1 MKRARQNVL
10 GNEIMEKKALKI
22 SFQGAL
28 GSYSH
33 QASTKFFNNPL
44 VIPCESFEE
53 AIATV
58 QKGKA
63 DKAILPVDNST
74 YGRVADIH
82 SLLPAS
88 KLFITAEYF
97 LPVDICLLGTDSSSL
112 EKVTTATSHPVLLGQ
127 CKKFLKI
134 NKIKPISGYDT
145 AGSARLISEEDDI
158 LKGALASKI
167 SAKIYGLKI
176 LKANVQDNK
185 HNTTRFLVMEKKP
198 KVLIKKQ
205 KRVITSIL
213 FQVRN
218 IPAAL
223 YKALGGFATNNVN
236 MIKLESY
243 MLGGSF
249 EATQFFADIQGLPE
263 DDSVIGALDELR
275 YFTTELNVIGV
286 YRQSNYRRGT
296 KEGL

>member
-1 MKRARQNVL
+1 MK
-10 GNEIMEKKALKI
+10 KKTLKI

-33 QASTKFFNNPL
+33 QASTNFFKDPL
-44 VIPCESFEE
+44 VVPCDSFEE
-53 AIATV
+53 AIETV
-58 QKGKA
+58 RKGKA

-97 LPVDICLLGTDSSSL
+97 LPVDICMLGTKSSNL
-112 EKVTTATSHPVLLGQ
+112 KTVTTATSHPVLLGQ
-127 CKKFLKI
+127 CKQFLKI
-134 NKIKPISGYDT
+134 NNIRPISGYDT
-145 AGSARLISEEDDI
+145 AGSARLISEENNQF
-158 LKGALASKI
+158 KGALASKI
-167 SAKIYGLKI
+167 ASKIYGLKI
-176 LKANVQDNK
+176 LQANVQDNK
-185 HNTTRFLVMEKKP
+185 DNTTRFLVMEKRP
-198 KVLIKKQ
+198 KAIINQQ
-205 KRVITSIL
+205 KRVITSIV

-223 YKALGGFATNNVN
+223 YKAMGGFATNNVN

-249 EATQFFADIQGLPE
+249 EATQFFVDIQGHPE
-263 DDSVIGALDELR
+263 DGSVKRALDELR
-275 YFTTELNVIGV
+275 YFTNKLDVIGV
-286 YRQSNYRRGT
+286 YKQSSFRY
-296 KEGL
+296 KYS

>member
-1 MKRARQNVL
+1 MHH
-10 GNEIMEKKALKI
+10 NEIMKKKVLKI

-33 QASTKFFNNPL
+33 QASTKFFEDPL
-44 VIPCESFEE
+44 VIPCDSFEE
-53 AIATV
+53 AIETV
-58 QKGKA
+58 RKGEA

-97 LPVDICLLGTDSSSL
+97 LPVDICMLGTKSSSL
-112 EKVTTATSHPVLLGQ
+112 KTVTTATSHPVLLGQ

-134 NKIKPISGYDT
+134 NNIKPISGYDT
-145 AGSARLISEEDDI
+145 AGSARLISEENNQF
-158 LKGALASKI
+158 KGALASKI
-167 SAKIYGLKI
+167 ASQIYGLKV
-176 LKANVQDNK
+176 LQANVQDNK
-185 HNTTRFLVMEKKP
+185 DNTTRFLVMEKKP
-198 KVLIKKQ
+198 KVLINQQKK
-205 KRVITSIL
+205 VITSIV

-223 YKALGGFATNNVN
+223 YKAMGGFATNNVN

-249 EATQFFADIQGLPE
+249 EATQFFVDIQGHPE
-263 DDSVIGALDELR
+263 DGSVKRALEELR
-275 YFTTELNVIGV
+275 YFTNTLDVIGV
-286 YRQSNYRRGT
+286 YKQSSFRDKYS
-296 KEGL
+296 

>member
-1 MKRARQNVL
+1 MK
-10 GNEIMEKKALKI
+10 KKVQKI

-33 QASTKFFNNPL
+33 QASTNFFKDPL
-44 VIPCESFEE
+44 VVPCDSFEE
-53 AIATV
+53 AIEAV
-58 QKGKA
+58 RKGRA

-97 LPVDICLLGTDSSSL
+97 LPVDICMLGTKSSSL
-112 EKVTTATSHPVLLGQ
+112 NTVTTATSHPVLLGQ
-127 CKKFLKI
+127 CKQFLKV
-134 NKIKPISGYDT
+134 NSIKPISGYDT
-145 AGSARLISEEDDI
+145 AGSARLISEENDQS
-158 LKGALASKI
+158 KGALASKI
-167 SAKIYGLKI
+167 ASQIYGLKI
-176 LKANVQDNK
+176 LRANVQDNK
-185 HNTTRFLVMEKKP
+185 DNTTRFLVMEKKP
-198 KVLIKKQ
+198 KILINQQKK
-205 KRVITSIL
+205 VITSIV

-223 YKALGGFATNNVN
+223 YKAMGGFATNNVN

-249 EATQFFADIQGLPE
+249 EATQFFVDIQGHPE
-263 DDSVIGALDELR
+263 DGSVKRALDELR
-275 YFTTELNVIGV
+275 YFTNKLDVIGV
-286 YRQSNYRRGT
+286 YKQSSFRNKYS
-296 KEGL
+296 

>member
-1 MKRARQNVL
+1 MHS
-10 GNEIMEKKALKI
+10 NEIMKKKVLKI

-33 QASTKFFNNPL
+33 QASTKFFEDPL
-44 VIPCESFEE
+44 VIPCDSFEE
-53 AIATV
+53 AIETV
-58 QKGKA
+58 RKGKA

-97 LPVDICLLGTDSSSL
+97 LPVDICMLGTKSSSL
-112 EKVTTATSHPVLLGQ
+112 KTVTTATSHPVLLGQ

-134 NKIKPISGYDT
+134 NNIRPISGYDT
-145 AGSARLISEEDDI
+145 AGSASQISQENNRF
-158 LKGALASKI
+158 KGALASKI
-167 SAKIYGLKI
+167 ASQIYGLKV
-176 LKANVQDNK
+176 LRANVQDNK
-185 HNTTRFLVMEKKP
+185 DNTTRFLVMEKKP
-198 KVLIKKQ
+198 EVLINRQKK
-205 KRVITSIL
+205 VITSIV

-223 YKALGGFATNNVN
+223 YKAMGGFATNNVN

-249 EATQFFADIQGLPE
+249 EATQFFVDIQGHPE
-263 DDSVIGALDELR
+263 DGSVKRALEEIR
-275 YFTTELNVIGV
+275 YFTNKLDVIGV
-286 YRQSNYRRGT
+286 YKQSSFRDKNS
-296 KEGL
+296 

>member
-1 MKRARQNVL
+1 MHS
-10 GNEIMEKKALKI
+10 NEIMKKKVLKI

-33 QASTKFFNNPL
+33 QASTKFFEDPL
-44 VIPCESFEE
+44 VIPCDSFEE
-53 AIATV
+53 AIETV
-58 QKGKA
+58 RKGEA

-97 LPVDICLLGTDSSSL
+97 LPVDICMLGTKSSSL
-112 EKVTTATSHPVLLGQ
+112 KTVTTATSHPVLLGQ

-134 NKIKPISGYDT
+134 NNIRPISGYDT
-145 AGSARLISEEDDI
+145 AGSASQISQENNRF
-158 LKGALASKI
+158 KGALASKI
-167 SAKIYGLKI
+167 ASQIYGLKV
-176 LKANVQDNK
+176 LRANVQDNK
-185 HNTTRFLVMEKKP
+185 DNTTRFLVMEKKP
-198 KVLIKKQ
+198 EALINRQKK
-205 KRVITSIL
+205 VITSIV

-223 YKALGGFATNNVN
+223 YKAMGGFATNNVN

-249 EATQFFADIQGLPE
+249 EATQFFVDIQGHPE
-263 DDSVIGALDELR
+263 DGSVKRALEEIR
-275 YFTTELNVIGV
+275 YFTNKLDVIGV
-286 YRQSNYRRGT
+286 YKQSSFRD
-296 KEGL
+296 KKS

>member
-1 MKRARQNVL
+1 MHVR
-10 GNEIMEKKALKI
+10 EIMEKKVLKI

-33 QASTKFFNNPL
+33 QAATKFFKDPL
-44 VIPCESFEE
+44 VVPCDSFEE
-53 AIATV
+53 AIESV
-58 QKGKA
+58 RKGKA

-97 LPVDICLLGTDSSSL
+97 LPVDICMLGTKSSSL
-112 EKVTTATSHPVLLGQ
+112 KTVTTATSHPVLLGQ
-127 CKKFLKI
+127 CKQFLKI
-134 NKIKPISGYDT
+134 NNIKPTSGYDT
-145 AGSARLISEEDDI
+145 AGSARLISEENNP

-167 SAKIYGLKI
+167 AARIYGLKV
-176 LKANVQDNK
+176 LQANVQDNK
-185 HNTTRFLVMEKKP
+185 DNTTRFLVMEKKP
-198 KVLIKKQ
+198 KILIRQQKK
-205 KRVITSIL
+205 VITSIL

-223 YKALGGFATNNVN
+223 YKAMGGFATNNVN

-249 EATQFFADIQGLPE
+249 EATQFFADIQGHPE
-263 DDSVIGALDELR
+263 DTSVKRALDELK
-275 YFTTELNVIGV
+275 YFTNKLDVIGV
-286 YRQSNYRRGT
+286 YKQSAFRDKYS
-296 KEGL
+296 

>member
-1 MKRARQNVL
+1 VHS
-10 GNEIMEKKALKI
+10 NEIMKKKVLKI

-33 QASTKFFNNPL
+33 QASTKFFEDPL
-44 VIPCESFEE
+44 VIPCDSFEE
-53 AIATV
+53 AIETV
-58 QKGKA
+58 RKGKA

-97 LPVDICLLGTDSSSL
+97 LPVDICMLGTKSSSL
-112 EKVTTATSHPVLLGQ
+112 KTVTTATSHPVLLGQ

-134 NKIKPISGYDT
+134 NNIKPISGYDT
-145 AGSARLISEEDDI
+145 AGSARLISEENNQF
-158 LKGALASKI
+158 KGALASKI
-167 SAKIYGLKI
+167 ASKIYGLKV
-176 LKANVQDNK
+176 LQANVQDNK
-185 HNTTRFLVMEKKP
+185 DNTTRFLVMEKKP
-198 KVLIKKQ
+198 EVLINKQ
-205 KRVITSIL
+205 KKMITSII

-223 YKALGGFATNNVN
+223 YKAMGGFATNNVN

-249 EATQFFADIQGLPE
+249 EATQFFVDIQGHPE
-263 DDSVIGALDELR
+263 DGSVKRALEEIR
-275 YFTTELNVIGV
+275 YFTNKLDVIGV
-286 YRQSNYRRGT
+286 YKQSGFRDKNS
-296 KEGL
+296 

>member
-1 MKRARQNVL
+1 MK
-10 GNEIMEKKALKI
+10 KKTFKI

-33 QASTKFFNNPL
+33 QASTNFFKNP
-44 VIPCESFEE
+44 VVVPCDSFEE
-53 AIATV
+53 AIETV
-58 QKGKA
+58 RKGKA

-97 LPVDICLLGTDSSSL
+97 LPVDICMLGTKSSNL
-112 EKVTTATSHPVLLGQ
+112 KTVTTATSHPVLLGQ
-127 CKKFLKI
+127 CKQFLKI
-134 NKIKPISGYDT
+134 NNIRPVSGYDT
-145 AGSARLISEEDDI
+145 AGSARLISEENNQF
-158 LKGALASKI
+158 KGALASKI
-167 SAKIYGLKI
+167 ASKIYGLKI
-176 LKANVQDNK
+176 LQANVQDNK
-185 HNTTRFLVMEKKP
+185 DNTTRFLVMEKKP
-198 KVLIKKQ
+198 RTLINKQ
-205 KRVITSIL
+205 KRVITSIV

-223 YKALGGFATNNVN
+223 YKAMGGFATNNVN

-249 EATQFFADIQGLPE
+249 EATQFFVDIQGHPE
-263 DDSVIGALDELR
+263 DGSVKRALDELS
-275 YFTTELNVIGV
+275 YFTNKLDVIGV
-286 YRQSNYRRGT
+286 YKQSSFRY
-296 KEGL
+296 KYS

>member
-1 MKRARQNVL
+1 MKQN
-10 GNEIMEKKALKI
+10 AQKI

-33 QASTKFFNNPL
+33 QASTKFFKEPI

-53 AIATV
+53 AIEAV
-58 QKGKA
+58 RKGKA

-97 LPVDICLLGTDSSSL
+97 LPVDICMLGTKSSSL
-112 EKVTTATSHPVLLGQ
+112 KTVATATSHPVLLGQ
-127 CKKFLKI
+127 CRKFLKI
-134 NKIKPISGYDT
+134 NKIKPMSGYDT
-145 AGSARLISEEDDI
+145 AGSARSIAEENN
-158 LKGALASKI
+158 KYRGALASKI
-167 SAKIYGLKI
+167 AAKIYGLKV

-185 HNTTRFLVMEKKP
+185 NNTTRFLVMEKKP
-198 KVLIKKQ
+198 KVLINRQEKI
-205 KRVITSIL
+205 ITSIL

-223 YKALGGFATNNVN
+223 YKAMGGFATNNVN

-249 EATQFFADIQGLPE
+249 EATQFFADIQGHPE
-263 DDSVIGALDELR
+263 DSSVKRALEELK
-275 YFTTELNVIGV
+275 YFTSKLDVIGV
-286 YRQSNYRRGT
+286 YKQSNFR
-296 KEGL
+296 KSIES

>member
-1 MKRARQNVL
+1 MK
-10 GNEIMEKKALKI
+10 KKTLKI

-33 QASTKFFNNPL
+33 QASTNFFKDPL
-44 VIPCESFEE
+44 VVPCDSFEE
-53 AIATV
+53 AIETV
-58 QKGKA
+58 RKGKA

-97 LPVDICLLGTDSSSL
+97 LPVDICMLGTKSSNL
-112 EKVTTATSHPVLLGQ
+112 KTVTTATSHPVLLGQ
-127 CKKFLKI
+127 CKQFLKI
-134 NKIKPISGYDT
+134 NNIRPISGYDT
-145 AGSARLISEEDDI
+145 AGSARLISEENNQF
-158 LKGALASKI
+158 KGALASKI
-167 SAKIYGLKI
+167 ASKIYGLKI
-176 LKANVQDNK
+176 LQANVQDNK
-185 HNTTRFLVMEKKP
+185 DNTTRFLVMEKKP
-198 KVLIKKQ
+198 KTLINQQKK
-205 KRVITSIL
+205 VITSIV

-223 YKALGGFATNNVN
+223 YKAMGGFATNNVN

-249 EATQFFADIQGLPE
+249 EATQFFVDIQGHP
-263 DDSVIGALDELR
+263 DDSSVKRAMDELR
-275 YFTTELNVIGV
+275 YFTNKLDVIGV
-286 YRQSNYRRGT
+286 YKQSSFRY
-296 KEGL
+296 KYS

>member
-1 MKRARQNVL
+1 MK
-10 GNEIMEKKALKI
+10 KKTLKI

-33 QASTKFFNNPL
+33 QASTNFFKDPL
-44 VIPCESFEE
+44 VVPCDSFEE
-53 AIATV
+53 AIETV
-58 QKGKA
+58 RKGKA

-97 LPVDICLLGTDSSSL
+97 LPVDICMLGTKSSNL
-112 EKVTTATSHPVLLGQ
+112 KTVTTATSHPVLLGQ
-127 CKKFLKI
+127 CKQFLKI
-134 NKIKPISGYDT
+134 NNIRAISGYDT
-145 AGSARLISEEDDI
+145 AGSARLISEENNQF
-158 LKGALASKI
+158 KGALASKI
-167 SAKIYGLKI
+167 ASKIYGLKI
-176 LKANVQDNK
+176 LQADVQDNK
-185 HNTTRFLVMEKKP
+185 DNTTRFLVMEKKP
-198 KVLIKKQ
+198 KTLINQQ
-205 KRVITSIL
+205 KRVITSIV

-223 YKALGGFATNNVN
+223 YKAMGGFATNNVN

-249 EATQFFADIQGLPE
+249 EATQFFVDIQGHPE
-263 DDSVIGALDELR
+263 DGSVKRALDELR
-275 YFTTELNVIGV
+275 YFTNKLDIIGV
-286 YRQSNYRRGT
+286 YKQSSFRY
-296 KEGL
+296 KYS

>member
-1 MKRARQNVL
+1 MHS
-10 GNEIMEKKALKI
+10 NEIMKKKVLKI

-33 QASTKFFNNPL
+33 QASTNFFKDPL
-44 VIPCESFEE
+44 VIPCDSFEE
-53 AIATV
+53 AIETV
-58 QKGKA
+58 RKGKA

-97 LPVDICLLGTDSSSL
+97 LPVDICMLGTKSSSL
-112 EKVTTATSHPVLLGQ
+112 KTVTTATSHPVLLGQ
-127 CKKFLKI
+127 CKQFLKI
-134 NKIKPISGYDT
+134 NNIKPISGYDT
-145 AGSARLISEEDDI
+145 AGSARLISEENNKS
-158 LKGALASKI
+158 KGALASKI
-167 SAKIYGLKI
+167 ASKIYGLKV
-176 LKANVQDNK
+176 LQPNVQDNK
-185 HNTTRFLVMEKKP
+185 DNTTRFLVMEKRP
-198 KVLIKKQ
+198 KNLIEQQKKI
-205 KRVITSIL
+205 ITSIV

-223 YKALGGFATNNVN
+223 YKAMGGFATNNVN

-249 EATQFFADIQGLPE
+249 EATQFFVDIQGHPL
-263 DDSVIGALDELR
+263 DRSVIRALDELR
-275 YFTTELNVIGV
+275 YFTNKLDIIGV
-286 YRQSNYRRGT
+286 YKQSSFRDNYS
-296 KEGL
+296 

>member
-1 MKRARQNVL
+1 MKQN
-10 GNEIMEKKALKI
+10 AQKI

-33 QASTKFFNNPL
+33 QASTKFFKEPI

-53 AIATV
+53 AIEAV
-58 QKGKA
+58 RKGKA

-97 LPVDICLLGTDSSSL
+97 LPVDICMLGTKSSSL
-112 EKVTTATSHPVLLGQ
+112 KTVATATSHPVLLGQ
-127 CKKFLKI
+127 CRKFLKI
-134 NKIKPISGYDT
+134 NRIKPISGYDT
-145 AGSARLISEEDDI
+145 AGSARSISEENNRYR
-158 LKGALASKI
+158 GALASKI
-167 SAKIYGLKI
+167 AAKIYGLKV

-185 HNTTRFLVMEKKP
+185 NNTTRFLVMEKKP
-198 KVLIKKQ
+198 KVLINKQ
-205 KRVITSIL
+205 EKIITSIL

-223 YKALGGFATNNVN
+223 YKAMGGFATNNVN

-249 EATQFFADIQGLPE
+249 EATQFFADIQGHPE
-263 DDSVIGALDELR
+263 DSSVKRALEELK
-275 YFTTELNVIGV
+275 YFTNKLDVIGV
-286 YRQSNYRRGT
+286 YKQSNFR
-296 KEGL
+296 KNI

>member
-1 MKRARQNVL
+1 MK
-10 GNEIMEKKALKI
+10 KKVLKI

-33 QASTKFFNNPL
+33 QASTKFFKDPL
-44 VIPCESFEE
+44 VLPCDSFEE
-53 AIATV
+53 AIETV
-58 QKGKA
+58 RKGKA

-97 LPVDICLLGTDSSSL
+97 LPVNICMLGTKSSSL
-112 EKVTTATSHPVLLGQ
+112 ETITTATSHPVLLGQ

-134 NKIKPISGYDT
+134 NNLKPLSGYDT
-145 AGSARLISEEDDI
+145 AGSARLISEENNQF
-158 LKGALASKI
+158 KGALASKI
-167 SAKIYGLKI
+167 AAQIYGLKV
-176 LKANVQDNK
+176 LQANVQDNK
-185 HNTTRFLVMEKKP
+185 DNTTRFLVMEKKP
-198 KVLIKKQ
+198 GVLINKQ
-205 KRVITSIL
+205 KKMITSII

-223 YKALGGFATNNVN
+223 YKAMGGFATNNVN

-249 EATQFFADIQGLPE
+249 EATQFFVDIQGHPE
-263 DDSVIGALDELR
+263 DGSVKRALDELR
-275 YFTTELNVIGV
+275 YFTNKLDVIGV
-286 YRQSNYRRGT
+286 YKQSSYRDRYS
-296 KEGL
+296 

>member
-1 MKRARQNVL
+1 MHS
-10 GNEIMEKKALKI
+10 NEIMKKKVLKI

-33 QASTKFFNNPL
+33 QASTKFFKDPL
-44 VIPCESFEE
+44 VLPCDSFEE
-53 AIATV
+53 AIETV
-58 QKGKA
+58 RKGKA

-97 LPVDICLLGTDSSSL
+97 LPVNICMLGTKSSSL
-112 EKVTTATSHPVLLGQ
+112 ETITTATSHPVLLGQ

-134 NKIKPISGYDT
+134 NNLKPLSGYDT
-145 AGSARLISEEDDI
+145 AGSARLISEENNQF
-158 LKGALASKI
+158 KGALASKI
-167 SAKIYGLKI
+167 AAQIYGLKV
-176 LKANVQDNK
+176 LQANVQDNK
-185 HNTTRFLVMEKKP
+185 DNTTRFLVMEKKP
-198 KVLIKKQ
+198 EVLINQQKK
-205 KRVITSIL
+205 VITSIV

-223 YKALGGFATNNVN
+223 YKAMGGFATNNVN

-249 EATQFFADIQGLPE
+249 EATQFFVDIQGHPE
-263 DDSVIGALDELR
+263 DGSVKRALDELR
-275 YFTTELNVIGV
+275 YFTNKLDVIGV
-286 YRQSNYRRGT
+286 YKQSSYRDRYS
-296 KEGL
+296 

>member
-1 MKRARQNVL
+1 MHINKIMK
-10 GNEIMEKKALKI
+10 KKVLKI

-33 QASTKFFNNPL
+33 QASTKFFKDPL
-44 VIPCESFEE
+44 VVPCDSFEE
-53 AIATV
+53 AIETV
-58 QKGKA
+58 RKGKA

-97 LPVDICLLGTDSSSL
+97 LPVDICMLGTKSSSL
-112 EKVTTATSHPVLLGQ
+112 KTVTTATSHPVLLGQ
-127 CKKFLKI
+127 CKQFLKI
-134 NKIKPISGYDT
+134 NNIKPISGYDT
-145 AGSARLISEEDDI
+145 AGSARLISEENNQ

-167 SAKIYGLKI
+167 ASQIYGLKI
-176 LKANVQDNK
+176 LQANVQDNK
-185 HNTTRFLVMEKKP
+185 NNTTRFLVMEKKP
-198 KVLIKKQ
+198 KTLINQQKKI
-205 KRVITSIL
+205 ITSIV

-223 YKALGGFATNNVN
+223 YKAMGGFATNNVN

-249 EATQFFADIQGLPE
+249 EATQFFVDIQGHPL
-263 DDSVIGALDELR
+263 DGSVKRALDELR
-275 YFTTELNVIGV
+275 YFTHKLDIIGV
-286 YRQSNYRRGT
+286 YKQSSYRD
-296 KEGL
+296 KYS

>member
-1 MKRARQNVL
+1 MK
-10 GNEIMEKKALKI
+10 KKTLKI

-33 QASTKFFNNPL
+33 QASTNFFKDPL
-44 VIPCESFEE
+44 VVPCESFEE
-53 AIATV
+53 AIETV
-58 QKGKA
+58 RKGKA

-97 LPVDICLLGTDSSSL
+97 LPVDICMLGTKSSNL
-112 EKVTTATSHPVLLGQ
+112 KTVTTATSHPVLLGQ
-127 CKKFLKI
+127 CKQFLKI
-134 NKIKPISGYDT
+134 NNIRPISGYDT
-145 AGSARLISEEDDI
+145 AGSARLISEENNQF
-158 LKGALASKI
+158 KGALASKI
-167 SAKIYGLKI
+167 ASKIYGLKI
-176 LKANVQDNK
+176 LQANVQDNK
-185 HNTTRFLVMEKKP
+185 DNTTRFLVMEKKP
-198 KVLIKKQ
+198 KTLINQQ
-205 KRVITSIL
+205 KRVITSII

-223 YKALGGFATNNVN
+223 YKAMGGFATNNVN

-249 EATQFFADIQGLPE
+249 EATQFFVDIQGHPL
-263 DDSVIGALDELR
+263 DGSVKRALDELR
-275 YFTTELNVIGV
+275 YFTNKLEIIGV
-286 YRQSNYRRGT
+286 YKQSSFRDKNS
-296 KEGL
+296 

>member
-1 MKRARQNVL
+1 MHS
-10 GNEIMEKKALKI
+10 NEIMKKKVLKI

-33 QASTKFFNNPL
+33 QASTKFFKDPIVL
-44 VIPCESFEE
+44 PCDSFEE
-53 AIATV
+53 AIETV
-58 QKGKA
+58 RKGKA

-97 LPVDICLLGTDSSSL
+97 LPVDICMLGTKSSSL
-112 EKVTTATSHPVLLGQ
+112 KTVTTATSHPVLLGQ

-134 NKIKPISGYDT
+134 NNIRPISGYDT
-145 AGSARLISEEDDI
+145 AGSASQISQENNRF
-158 LKGALASKI
+158 KGALASKI
-167 SAKIYGLKI
+167 ASQIYGLKV
-176 LKANVQDNK
+176 LQANVQDNK
-185 HNTTRFLVMEKKP
+185 DNTTRFLVMEKKP
-198 KVLIKKQ
+198 EVLINKQ
-205 KRVITSIL
+205 KKMITSII

-223 YKALGGFATNNVN
+223 YKAMGGFATNNVN

-249 EATQFFADIQGLPE
+249 EATQFFVDIQGHPE
-263 DDSVIGALDELR
+263 DGSVKRALEEIR
-275 YFTTELNVIGV
+275 YFTNKLDVIGV
-286 YRQSNYRRGT
+286 YKQSSFRDKNS
-296 KEGL
+296 

>member
-1 MKRARQNVL
+1 V
-10 GNEIMEKKALKI
+10 KKKTLKI

-33 QASTKFFNNPL
+33 QASTNFFKDPL
-44 VIPCESFEE
+44 VVPCDSFEE
-53 AIATV
+53 AIETV
-58 QKGKA
+58 RKGKA

-97 LPVDICLLGTDSSSL
+97 LPVDICMLGTKSSNL
-112 EKVTTATSHPVLLGQ
+112 KTVTTATSHPVLLGQ
-127 CKKFLKI
+127 CKQFLKI
-134 NKIKPISGYDT
+134 NNIRPISGYDT
-145 AGSARLISEEDDI
+145 AGSARLISEENNQF
-158 LKGALASKI
+158 KGALASKI
-167 SAKIYGLKI
+167 ASKIYGLKI
-176 LKANVQDNK
+176 LQANVQDNK
-185 HNTTRFLVMEKKP
+185 DNTTRFLVMEKKP
-198 KVLIKKQ
+198 KTLINQQ
-205 KRVITSIL
+205 KRVITSIV

-223 YKALGGFATNNVN
+223 YKAMGGFATNNVN

-249 EATQFFADIQGLPE
+249 EATQFFVDIQGHPE
-263 DDSVIGALDELR
+263 DGSVKRALDELR
-275 YFTTELNVIGV
+275 YFTNKLDVIGV
-286 YRQSNYRRGT
+286 YKQSSFRY
-296 KEGL
+296 KYS

>member
-1 MKRARQNVL
+1 MHS
-10 GNEIMEKKALKI
+10 NEIMKKKVLKI

-33 QASTKFFNNPL
+33 QASTKFFEDPL
-44 VIPCESFEE
+44 VIPCDSFEE
-53 AIATV
+53 AIETV
-58 QKGKA
+58 RKGKA

-97 LPVDICLLGTDSSSL
+97 LPVDICMLGTKSSSL
-112 EKVTTATSHPVLLGQ
+112 KTVTTATSHPVLLGQ

-134 NKIKPISGYDT
+134 NNIKPISGYDT
-145 AGSARLISEEDDI
+145 AGSARLISEENNQF
-158 LKGALASKI
+158 KGALASKI
-167 SAKIYGLKI
+167 ASQIYGLKV
-176 LKANVQDNK
+176 LQANVQDNK
-185 HNTTRFLVMEKKP
+185 DNTTRFLVMEKKP
-198 KVLIKKQ
+198 EVLINRQKK
-205 KRVITSIL
+205 VITSIV

-223 YKALGGFATNNVN
+223 YKAMGGFATNNVN

-249 EATQFFADIQGLPE
+249 EATQFFVDIQGHPE
-263 DDSVIGALDELR
+263 DGSVKRALEEIR
-275 YFTTELNVIGV
+275 YFTNKLDVIGV
-286 YRQSNYRRGT
+286 YKQSSFRDKNS
-296 KEGL
+296 

>member
-1 MKRARQNVL
+1 MHSNNIMK
-10 GNEIMEKKALKI
+10 KKAVKI

-33 QASTKFFNNPL
+33 QASTKFFKDPL
-44 VIPCESFEE
+44 VLPCDSFEE
-53 AIATV
+53 AIETV
-58 QKGKA
+58 RTGKA

-97 LPVDICLLGTDSSSL
+97 LPVDIFMLGTKSSSL
-112 EKVTTATSHPVLLGQ
+112 KTITTATSHPVLLGQ
-127 CKKFLKI
+127 CSKFLKI
-134 NKIKPISGYDT
+134 NNLKPLSGYDT
-145 AGSARLISEEDDI
+145 AGSARLISEENNQF
-158 LKGALASKI
+158 KGALASKI
-167 SAKIYGLKI
+167 ASKIYGLKV
-176 LKANVQDNK
+176 LQANVQDHK
-185 HNTTRFLVMEKKP
+185 DNTTRFLVMEKKP
-198 KVLIKKQ
+198 EVIINQQKK
-205 KRVITSIL
+205 VITSII

-223 YKALGGFATNNVN
+223 YKAMGGFATNNVN

-249 EATQFFADIQGLPE
+249 EATQFFVDIQGHPE
-263 DDSVIGALDELR
+263 DSSVKRALDELR
-275 YFTTELNVIGV
+275 YFTNKLDVIGV
-286 YRQSNYRRGT
+286 YKQSSFRDRNS
-296 KEGL
+296 

>member
-1 MKRARQNVL
+1 MK
-10 GNEIMEKKALKI
+10 KKTLKI

-33 QASTKFFNNPL
+33 QASTNFFKDPL
-44 VIPCESFEE
+44 VVPCDSFEE
-53 AIATV
+53 AIETV
-58 QKGKA
+58 RKGKA

-97 LPVDICLLGTDSSSL
+97 LPVDICMLGTKSSNL
-112 EKVTTATSHPVLLGQ
+112 KTVTTATSHPVLLGQ
-127 CKKFLKI
+127 CKQFLKI
-134 NKIKPISGYDT
+134 NNIRAISGYDT
-145 AGSARLISEEDDI
+145 AGSARLISEENNQF
-158 LKGALASKI
+158 KGALASKI
-167 SAKIYGLKI
+167 ASKIYGLKI
-176 LKANVQDNK
+176 LQANIQDNK
-185 HNTTRFLVMEKKP
+185 DNTTRFLVMEKKP
-198 KVLIKKQ
+198 KALINKQ
-205 KRVITSIL
+205 KRVITSIV

-223 YKALGGFATNNVN
+223 YKAMGGFATNNVN

-249 EATQFFADIQGLPE
+249 EATQFFVDIQGHPE
-263 DDSVIGALDELR
+263 DGSVKRALDELR
-275 YFTTELNVIGV
+275 YFTNKLDVIGV
-286 YRQSNYRRGT
+286 YKQSSFRY
-296 KEGL
+296 KYS